1 MEVQQMFRETGARGG
16 KARAAKMTPKQ
27 RSAAA
32 RKAAK
37 ARWSKRAKKAPVS
50 KRP

>member
-1 MEVQQMFRETGARGG
+1 MTEMQQFFRETGARGG
-16 KARAAKMTPKQ
+16 KARASGMTAKQ

-37 ARWSKRAKKAPVS
+37 ARWGKQKKKP
-50 KRP
+50 K